1 MNRGIIQRV
10 KGTRDFYPED
20 FRKQEWLI
28 SQMKKVLY
36 SYGYEEYTAPIL
48 ESMELFAAKSSVEI
62 VEKQSYVLRDRSD
75 EQLVLRPEMTPSL
88 ARMVAAKQY
97 ELPSVLRW
105 FSVPECWRY
114 EAPQKGRLRNFVQLN
129 VDLLGSESVL
139 ADKEIIDIAI
149 RILESL
155 GIDLKTITVRISD
168 RVLMGEIFSS
178 LNIEQEKQKYVFSV
192 LDKKD
197 KITEE
202 VFVSLLKELCLTDDT
217 IATLKGILS
226 NPEQVLETYESANS
240 LKDLLQTFKEEKC
253 RVVFD
258 PTIARGFSYYTG
270 TVFEIFQTGTAFKRA
285 IFGGGRYSN
294 LLEDVGGKPMSG
306 IGFGVSDVVLEAV
319 LKEEGREITS
329 KRKLLTMV
337 IPFSEAEEA
346 VARQI
351 EKTLRIKGVSVV
363 SSLPPYIMKK
373 QLKLAS
379 DFGVT
384 QVILILPDELKRGM
398 VVIKNMESGEQQII
412 KIDSI
417 DQL

>member
-1 MNRGIIQRV
+1 MIRNIIQRV

-28 SQMKKVLY
+28 GQMKQVLY
-36 SYGYEEYTAPIL
+36 RYGYEEYTAPIL
-48 ESMELFAAKSSVEI
+48 EPMELFAAKSSVEI

-88 ARMVAAKQY
+88 ARMVAEKQY
-97 ELPSVLRW
+97 ELPSILRW

-168 RVLMGEIFSS
+168 RAVMEEVFSS
-178 LNIEQEKQKYVFSV
+178 LNIKKEKQKDVFSI

-197 KITEE
+197 KIAEE
-202 VFVSLLKELCLTDDT
+202 VFASLLKELNLTDGT
-217 IATLKGILS
+217 ITALKGILS
-226 NPEQVLETYESANS
+226 NSEQVLEAYESASS
-240 LKDLLQTFKEEKC
+240 LKDLLQSFKEEKC

-270 TVFEIFQTGTAFKRA
+270 TVFEIFQTGTSFKRA

-306 IGFGVSDVVLEAV
+306 VGFGVSDVVLEAI

-329 KRKLLTMV
+329 KKKPLTIV
-337 IPFSEAEEA
+337 IPFSEAEE
-346 VARQI
+346 VVTKQI
-351 EKTLRIKGVSVV
+351 EKTLRIKGVAVI
-363 SSLPPYIMKK
+363 SSLPPYVMKK

-379 DFGVT
+379 DVGVT
-384 QVILILPDELKRGM
+384 QVILVLPDELKQGM
-398 VVIKNMESGEQQII
+398 VVLKNMETGEQQAIE
-412 KIDSI
+412 IDSI
-417 DQL
+417 GQ